1 MDNNTGQKKGIKT
14 ILILAIILLLPG
26 FLYFILNKSG
36 SNSYVSLPIFGKKEV
51 PGTTHRKW
59 GRDIPDTIYHT
70 VPSVNFVNYDRKPVH
85 LLDNDTILSVV
96 HLMYSRDASLSRTMI
111 KRLDQ
116 IANRFIH
123 NKKVK
128 LYSITVDTA
137 YDTPEVLAK
146 YAKVYKP
153 WTKSWFFVTDPSVDI
168 FKFAKESLLQD
179 AIASND
185 KTKPFIIGSNYLL
198 LDTKGRIRGIYDINV
213 KTDIDR
219 LEDEIK
225 LLLVE
230 EIRNHPATIE
240 QKRF

>member
-1 MDNNTGQKKGIKT
+1 MNNNTGQKKGIKT
-14 ILILAIILLLPG
+14 ILILAVILLLPG
-26 FLYFILNKSG
+26 FLYFVLNKSG
-36 SNSYVSLPIFGKKEV
+36 SNTYASLPIFGKKEV

-59 GRDIPDTIYHT
+59 GRDIVDTIYHT
-70 VPSVNFVNYDRKPVH
+70 VPSVDFVNYDGKKVH
-85 LLDNDTILSVV
+85 LLDNDTTLSVV

-116 IANRFIH
+116 IANRFIQ

-128 LYSITVDTA
+128 LYSISVDTT
-137 YDTPEVLAK
+137 YDTPAVLAK
-146 YAKVYKP
+146 YSKVYKP
-153 WTKSWFFVTDPSVDI
+153 WTKSWFFVTKPSVDI

-179 AIASND
+179 AMANPEGS
-185 KTKPFIIGSNYLL
+185 KPFIIGSNYLL

-213 KTDIDR
+213 KTDVDR

-240 QKRF
+240 QKR

>member
-14 ILILAIILLLPG
+14 ILILAVILLLPG

-36 SNSYVSLPIFGKKEV
+36 SNSYVSLPIYGKKEV

-70 VPSVNFVNYDRKPVH
+70 VPSVDFVNYNGKAVR
-85 LLDNDTILSVV
+85 LLNNDTALSVV
-96 HLMYSRDASLSRTMI
+96 HLMYTRDVSLSRTMI
-111 KRLDQ
+111 KKLDQ
-116 IANRFIH
+116 IAIRFIQ

-128 LYSITVDTA
+128 LYSITVDTLF
-137 YDTPEVLAK
+137 DTPEVLAK
-146 YAKVYKP
+146 YSKVYKP

-168 FKFAKESLLQD
+168 LKFAKESLLQD
-179 AIASND
+179 ALVTKDNS
-185 KTKPFIIGSNYLL
+185 KPFIIGSNYLL
-198 LDTKGRIRGIYDINV
+198 LDSKGRIRGIYDINV
-213 KTDIDR
+213 KTDVDR

-230 EIRNHPATIE
+230 EIRNNPATIA
-240 QKRF
+240 QKR

>member
-14 ILILAIILLLPG
+14 ILILAVILLLPG

-70 VPSVNFVNYDRKPVH
+70 VPSVNFVNYDNKAVQ
-85 LLDNDTILSVV
+85 LLGNDTTLSVV

-116 IANRFIH
+116 IANRFIQ

-137 YDTPEVLAK
+137 YDKPEVLAK

-179 AIASND
+179 AIATND
-185 KTKPFIIGSNYLL
+185 KAKPFIIGSNYLL

-240 QKRF
+240 QKR

>member
-14 ILILAIILLLPG
+14 ILILAVILLLPG
-26 FLYFILNKSG
+26 FLYFVLNKSG
-36 SNSYVSLPIFGKKEV
+36 SNSYASLPIFGKKEV

-70 VPSVNFVNYDRKPVH
+70 VPQVDFVNYDGNKVH
-85 LLDNDTILSVV
+85 LLDNDTTLSVV

-116 IANRFIH
+116 IANRFIQ
-123 NKKVK
+123 NKKVR

-146 YAKVYKP
+146 YSKVYKP

-168 FKFAKESLLQD
+168 FKFARVSLLQD
-179 AIASND
+179 ALVNNEGS
-185 KTKPFIIGSNYLL
+185 KPFIIGSSYLL
-198 LDTKGRIRGIYDINV
+198 LDTKGRIRGMYDINV
-213 KTDIDR
+213 KTDVDR

-240 QKRF
+240 QKR

>member
-14 ILILAIILLLPG
+14 ILILAVILLLPG
-26 FLYFILNKSG
+26 FLYFVLNKSG
-36 SNSYVSLPIFGKKEV
+36 SNTYASLPIFGKKEV

-59 GRDIPDTIYHT
+59 GRNIVDTIYHT
-70 VPSVNFVNYDRKPVH
+70 VPSVDFVNYDGKKVH
-85 LLDNDTILSVV
+85 LLDNDTTLSVV

-116 IANRFIH
+116 IANRFIQ

-128 LYSITVDTA
+128 LYSISVDTT
-137 YDTPEVLAK
+137 YDTPAVLAK

-153 WTKSWFFVTDPSVDI
+153 WTKSWFFVTKPSVDI

-179 AIASND
+179 AMANPEGS
-185 KTKPFIIGSNYLL
+185 KPFIIGSNYLL

-213 KTDIDR
+213 KTDVDR

-240 QKRF
+240 QKR

>member
-14 ILILAIILLLPG
+14 ILILAVILLLPG

-36 SNSYVSLPIFGKKEV
+36 SNSYVSLPIYGKKEV

-70 VPSVNFVNYDRKPVH
+70 VPSVDFVNYNGKAVR
-85 LLDNDTILSVV
+85 LLNNDTALSVV
-96 HLMYSRDASLSRTMI
+96 HLMYTRDVSLSRTMI
-111 KRLDQ
+111 KKLDQ
-116 IANRFIH
+116 IANRFIQ

-128 LYSITVDTA
+128 LYSITVDTLF
-137 YDTPEVLAK
+137 DTPEVLAK
-146 YAKVYKP
+146 YSKVYKP

-168 FKFAKESLLQD
+168 LKFAKESLLQD
-179 AIASND
+179 ALVTKDNS
-185 KTKPFIIGSNYLL
+185 KPFIIGSNYLL
-198 LDTKGRIRGIYDINV
+198 LDSKGRIRGIYDINV
-213 KTDIDR
+213 KTDVDR

-230 EIRNHPATIE
+230 EIRNNPATIA
-240 QKRF
+240 QKR

>member
-1 MDNNTGQKKGIKT
+1 MNNNTGQKKGIKT
-14 ILILAIILLLPG
+14 ILILAVILLLPG
-26 FLYFILNKSG
+26 FLYFVLNKSG
-36 SNSYVSLPIFGKKEV
+36 SNTYASLPIFGKKEV

-59 GRDIPDTIYHT
+59 GRNIVDTIYHT
-70 VPSVNFVNYDRKPVH
+70 VPSVDFVNYDGKKVH
-85 LLDNDTILSVV
+85 LLDNDTTLSVV

-116 IANRFIH
+116 IANRFIQ

-128 LYSITVDTA
+128 LYSISVDTT
-137 YDTPEVLAK
+137 YDTPAVLAK

-153 WTKSWFFVTDPSVDI
+153 WTKSWFFVTKPSVDI

-179 AIASND
+179 AMANPEGS
-185 KTKPFIIGSNYLL
+185 KPFIIGSNYLL

-213 KTDIDR
+213 KTDVDR

-240 QKRF
+240 QKR

>member
-14 ILILAIILLLPG
+14 ILILAVILLLPG

-36 SNSYVSLPIFGKKEV
+36 SNSYVSLPIYGKKEV

-70 VPSVNFVNYDRKPVH
+70 VPSVDFVNYNGKAVR
-85 LLDNDTILSVV
+85 LLNNDTALSVI
-96 HLMYSRDASLSRTMI
+96 HLMYTRDVSLSRTMI
-111 KRLDQ
+111 KKLDQ
-116 IANRFIH
+116 IANRFIQ

-128 LYSITVDTA
+128 LYSITVDTLF
-137 YDTPEVLAK
+137 DTPEVLAK
-146 YAKVYKP
+146 YSKVYKP

-168 FKFAKESLLQD
+168 LKFAKESLLQD
-179 AIASND
+179 ALVTKDNS
-185 KTKPFIIGSNYLL
+185 KPFIIGSNYLL
-198 LDTKGRIRGIYDINV
+198 LDSKGRIRGIYDINV
-213 KTDIDR
+213 KTDVDR

-230 EIRNHPATIE
+230 EIRNNPATIA
-240 QKRF
+240 QKR

>member
-1 MDNNTGQKKGIKT
+1 MANNTGQKKGIKT
-14 ILILAIILLLPG
+14 ILILAVILLLPG

-36 SNSYVSLPIFGKKEV
+36 SNSYASLPIFGKKEV

-59 GRDIPDTIYHT
+59 GRDIPDTIYHL
-70 VPSVNFVNYDRKPVH
+70 VPPVNFINYNGQDVRF
-85 LLDNDTILSVV
+85 LGDDTTLSVV
-96 HLMYSRDASLSRTMI
+96 HLMYSRDVSLSRTMI
-111 KRLDQ
+111 KKLDQ
-116 IANRFIH
+116 IANRFIQ

-128 LYSITVDTA
+128 LYSITVDTTFDSPA
-137 YDTPEVLAK
+137 VLAK
-146 YAKVYKP
+146 YSKVYKP

-179 AIASND
+179 ALPTD
-185 KTKPFIIGSNYLL
+185 DQRKPFIIGSNYLL

-213 KTDIDR
+213 KTDVDR

-230 EIRNHPATIE
+230 EIRQHPATIE
-240 QKRF
+240 QKR

>member
-1 MDNNTGQKKGIKT
+1 MNNNTGQKKGIKT
-14 ILILAIILLLPG
+14 ILILAVILLLPG
-26 FLYFILNKSG
+26 FLYFVLNKSG
-36 SNSYVSLPIFGKKEV
+36 SNTYASLPIFGEKEV

-59 GRDIPDTIYHT
+59 GRDIVDTIYHT
-70 VPSVNFVNYDRKPVH
+70 VPSVDFVNYDGKKVH
-85 LLDNDTILSVV
+85 LLDNDTTLSVV

-116 IANRFIH
+116 IANRFIQ

-128 LYSITVDTA
+128 LYSISVDTT
-137 YDTPEVLAK
+137 YDTPAVLAK

-153 WTKSWFFVTDPSVDI
+153 WTKSWFFVTKPSVDI

-179 AIASND
+179 AMANPEGS
-185 KTKPFIIGSNYLL
+185 KPFIIGSNYLL

-213 KTDIDR
+213 KTDVDR

-240 QKRF
+240 QKR

>member
-1 MDNNTGQKKGIKT
+1 
-14 ILILAIILLLPG
+14 
-26 FLYFILNKSG
+26 
-36 SNSYVSLPIFGKKEV
+36 
-51 PGTTHRKW
+51 
-59 GRDIPDTIYHT
+59 
-70 VPSVNFVNYDRKPVH
+70 
-85 LLDNDTILSVV
+85 
-96 HLMYSRDASLSRTMI
+96 MYSRDASLSRTMI

-116 IANRFIH
+116 IANRFIQ
-123 NKKVK
+123 NKKVR

-146 YAKVYKP
+146 YSKVYKP

-179 AIASND
+179 ALVNNEGG
-185 KTKPFIIGSNYLL
+185 KPFIIGSNYLL
-198 LDTKGRIRGIYDINV
+198 LDTKGRIRGMYDINV
-213 KTDIDR
+213 KTDVDR

-240 QKRF
+240 QKR

>member
-14 ILILAIILLLPG
+14 ILILAVILLLPG

-36 SNSYVSLPIFGKKEV
+36 SNSYVSLPIYGKKEV

-70 VPSVNFVNYDRKPVH
+70 VPPVDFVNYNGKAVR
-85 LLDNDTILSVV
+85 LLNNDTALSVV
-96 HLMYSRDASLSRTMI
+96 HLMYTRDVSLSRTMI
-111 KRLDQ
+111 KKLDQ
-116 IANRFIH
+116 IANRFIQ

-128 LYSITVDTA
+128 LYSITVDTLF
-137 YDTPEVLAK
+137 DTPQVLAK
-146 YAKVYKP
+146 YSKVYKP

-168 FKFAKESLLQD
+168 LKFAKESLLQD
-179 AIASND
+179 ALVTKDSS
-185 KTKPFIIGSNYLL
+185 KPFIIGSNYLL
-198 LDTKGRIRGIYDINV
+198 LDSKGRIRGIYDINV
-213 KTDIDR
+213 KTDVDR

-230 EIRNHPATIE
+230 EIRNNPATIA
-240 QKRF
+240 QKR

>member
-14 ILILAIILLLPG
+14 ILILAVILLLPG

-36 SNSYVSLPIFGKKEV
+36 SNSYVSLPIYGKKEV

-70 VPSVNFVNYDRKPVH
+70 VPSVDFVNYNGKAVR
-85 LLDNDTILSVV
+85 LLNNDTALSVV
-96 HLMYSRDASLSRTMI
+96 HLMYTRDVSLSRTMI
-111 KRLDQ
+111 KKLDQ
-116 IANRFIH
+116 IANRFIQ

-128 LYSITVDTA
+128 LYSITVDTLF
-137 YDTPEVLAK
+137 DTPQVLAK
-146 YAKVYKP
+146 YSKVYKP

-168 FKFAKESLLQD
+168 LKFAKESLLQD
-179 AIASND
+179 ALVTKDNS
-185 KTKPFIIGSNYLL
+185 KPFIIGSNYLL
-198 LDTKGRIRGIYDINV
+198 LDSKGRIRGIYDINV
-213 KTDIDR
+213 KTDVDR

-230 EIRNHPATIE
+230 EIRNNPATIA
-240 QKRF
+240 QKR

>member
-1 MDNNTGQKKGIKT
+1 MNSNTGQKKSIKKV
-14 ILILAIILLLPG
+14 LILAVILLLPG
-26 FLYFILNKSG
+26 FLYYVLNKSG
-36 SNSYVSLPIFGKKEV
+36 SNSYASLPIFGKKEV

-70 VPSVNFVNYDRKPVH
+70 VPPVDFVNYDGKKVR
-85 LLDNDTILSVV
+85 LLDSDTTLSVV
-96 HLMYSRDASLSRTMI
+96 HLMYSRDGELSRSMV
-111 KRLDQ
+111 KKLDQ
-116 IANRFIH
+116 IAVRFIQ

-128 LYSITVDTA
+128 LYSVTVDTA
-137 YDTPEVLAK
+137 FDTPEVLAK
-146 YAKVYKP
+146 YSKVYKP

-168 FKFAKESLLQD
+168 FKFAQESLLQD
-179 AIASND
+179 ALVN
-185 KTKPFIIGSNYLL
+185 KEGGKPFIIGSNYLL

-213 KTDIDR
+213 KTDVNR

-240 QKRF
+240 QKR

>member
-1 MDNNTGQKKGIKT
+1 MNNNTGQKKGIKT
-14 ILILAIILLLPG
+14 ILILAVILLLPG
-26 FLYFILNKSG
+26 FLYFVLNKSG
-36 SNSYVSLPIFGKKEV
+36 SNTYASLPIFGKKEV

-59 GRDIPDTIYHT
+59 GRDIVDTIYHT
-70 VPSVNFVNYDRKPVH
+70 VPSVDFVNYDGKKVH
-85 LLDNDTILSVV
+85 LLDNDTTLSVV

-116 IANRFIH
+116 IANRFIQ

-128 LYSITVDTA
+128 LYSISVDTT
-137 YDTPEVLAK
+137 YDTPAVLAK

-153 WTKSWFFVTDPSVDI
+153 WTKSWFFVTKPSVDI

-179 AIASND
+179 AMANPEGS
-185 KTKPFIIGSNYLL
+185 KPFIIGSNYLL

-213 KTDIDR
+213 KTDVDR

-240 QKRF
+240 QKR

>member
-1 MDNNTGQKKGIKT
+1 MSNNTGQKKGIKKV
-14 ILILAIILLLPG
+14 IVLVVILLLPG

-36 SNSYVSLPIFGKKEV
+36 SNSYASLPIFGKKEV

-70 VPSVNFVNYDRKPVH
+70 VSPVDFVNYDGKPVH
-85 LLDNDTILSVV
+85 LLDNDTTLSVV
-96 HLMYSRDASLSRTMI
+96 HLMYSKDVSLSRTMV
-111 KRLDQ
+111 KKLDQ
-116 IANRFIH
+116 IAIRFIQ

-137 YDTPEVLAK
+137 FDTPEVLAQ

-168 FKFAKESLLQD
+168 FTFAKESLLQD
-179 AIASND
+179 AHVNKD
-185 KTKPFIIGSNYLL
+185 GRKPFIISSNYLL
-198 LDTKGRIRGIYDINV
+198 LDTKGRIRGVYDINA
-213 KTDIDR
+213 KTDVDR

-240 QKRF
+240 QKR

>member
-14 ILILAIILLLPG
+14 ILILAVILLLPG

-36 SNSYVSLPIFGKKEV
+36 SNSYASLPIFGKKEV

-70 VPSVNFVNYDRKPVH
+70 VPPVDFVNYDGRPVR
-85 LLDNDTILSVV
+85 LLSNDTSLSVV
-96 HLMYSRDASLSRTMI
+96 HLMYTRDASLSRIMAR
-111 KRLDQ
+111 KLDQ
-116 IANRFIH
+116 IASRFMQ

-137 YDTPEVLAK
+137 YDRPAVLAN

-153 WTKSWFFVTDPSVDI
+153 WTKSWFFVTDPSTDI

-179 AIASND
+179 AIPTAD
-185 KTKPFIIGSNYLL
+185 PTKPFIIGSNYLL
-198 LDTKGRIRGIYDINV
+198 LDSRGRIRGMYDINV
-213 KTDIDR
+213 KTDVDR

-230 EIRNHPATIE
+230 EIRQHPATIE
-240 QKRF
+240 QRR

>member
-1 MDNNTGQKKGIKT
+1 MNNNTGQKKSIKKV
-14 ILILAIILLLPG
+14 LILAVILLLPG
-26 FLYFILNKSG
+26 FLYYVLNKSG
-36 SNSYVSLPIFGKKEV
+36 SNSYASLPIFGKKEV

-70 VPSVNFVNYDRKPVH
+70 VPPVDFVNFDGKKVH
-85 LLDNDTILSVV
+85 LLDNDTTLSVV
-96 HLMYSRDASLSRTMI
+96 HLMYSRDGELSRSMV
-111 KRLDQ
+111 KKLDQ
-116 IANRFIH
+116 IAVRFIQ

-128 LYSITVDTA
+128 LYSVTVDTA
-137 YDTPEVLAK
+137 FDTPEVLAK
-146 YAKVYKP
+146 YSKVYKP

-179 AIASND
+179 ALVNNEGS
-185 KTKPFIIGSNYLL
+185 KPFIIGSNYLL

-213 KTDIDR
+213 KTDVNR

-240 QKRF
+240 QRR

>member
-1 MDNNTGQKKGIKT
+1 
-14 ILILAIILLLPG
+14 
-26 FLYFILNKSG
+26 
-36 SNSYVSLPIFGKKEV
+36 
-51 PGTTHRKW
+51 
-59 GRDIPDTIYHT
+59 
-70 VPSVNFVNYDRKPVH
+70 
-85 LLDNDTILSVV
+85 
-96 HLMYSRDASLSRTMI
+96 
-111 KRLDQ
+111 
-116 IANRFIH
+116 
-123 NKKVK
+123 
-128 LYSITVDTA
+128 
-137 YDTPEVLAK
+137 
-146 YAKVYKP
+146 
-153 WTKSWFFVTDPSVDI
+153 
-168 FKFAKESLLQD
+168 LLQD

>member
-14 ILILAIILLLPG
+14 ILILAVILLLPG

-36 SNSYVSLPIFGKKEV
+36 SNSYVSLPIYGKKEV

-70 VPSVNFVNYDRKPVH
+70 VPSVDFVNYNGKAVR
-85 LLDNDTILSVV
+85 LLNNDTALSVV
-96 HLMYSRDASLSRTMI
+96 HLMYTRDVSLSRTMI
-111 KRLDQ
+111 KKLDQ
-116 IANRFIH
+116 IANRFIQ

-128 LYSITVDTA
+128 LYSITVDTLF
-137 YDTPEVLAK
+137 DTPQVLAK
-146 YAKVYKP
+146 YSKVYKP

-168 FKFAKESLLQD
+168 LKFAKESLLQD
-179 AIASND
+179 ALVTKDNS
-185 KTKPFIIGSNYLL
+185 KPFIIGSNYLL
-198 LDTKGRIRGIYDINV
+198 LDSKGRLRGIYDINV
-213 KTDIDR
+213 KTDVDR

-230 EIRNHPATIE
+230 EIRNNPATIA
-240 QKRF
+240 QKR

>member
-14 ILILAIILLLPG
+14 ILILAVILLLPG

-36 SNSYVSLPIFGKKEV
+36 SNSYASLPIFGKKEV

-70 VPSVNFVNYDRKPVH
+70 VPPVDFVNFDGKKVH
-85 LLDNDTILSVV
+85 LLDNDTTLSVV

-116 IANRFIH
+116 IANRFIQ
-123 NKKVK
+123 NKKVR

-137 YDTPEVLAK
+137 YDTPEVLGK

-179 AIASND
+179 ALVNNEGG
-185 KTKPFIIGSNYLL
+185 KPFIIGSNYLL

-213 KTDIDR
+213 KTDVDR

-230 EIRNHPATIE
+230 EVRNHPATIE
-240 QKRF
+240 QKR

>member
-1 MDNNTGQKKGIKT
+1 MNNNTGQKKGIKT
-14 ILILAIILLLPG
+14 ILILAVILLLPG

-36 SNSYVSLPIFGKKEV
+36 SNSYASLPIFGKKEV

-70 VPSVNFVNYDRKPVH
+70 VPAVDFVNYDGKKVH
-85 LLDNDTILSVV
+85 LLDNDTTLSVV

-116 IANRFIH
+116 IANRFIQ
-123 NKKVK
+123 NKKVR

-179 AIASND
+179 ALVNKEGS
-185 KTKPFIIGSNYLL
+185 KPFIIGSNYLL

-213 KTDIDR
+213 KTDVDR

-230 EIRNHPATIE
+230 EVRNHPATIE
-240 QKRF
+240 QKR

>member
-1 MDNNTGQKKGIKT
+1 MNNNTGQKKSIKKV
-14 ILILAIILLLPG
+14 LILAVILLLPG
-26 FLYFILNKSG
+26 FLYYVLNKSG
-36 SNSYVSLPIFGKKEV
+36 SNSYASLPIFGKKEV

-70 VPSVNFVNYDRKPVH
+70 VPPVDFVNFDGKKVH
-85 LLDNDTILSVV
+85 LLDNDTTLSVV
-96 HLMYSRDASLSRTMI
+96 HLMYSRDGELSRSMV
-111 KRLDQ
+111 KKLDQ
-116 IANRFIH
+116 IAVRFIH

-128 LYSITVDTA
+128 LYSVTVDTA
-137 YDTPEVLAK
+137 FDTPEVLAK
-146 YAKVYKP
+146 YSKVYKP

-179 AIASND
+179 ALVNNEGS
-185 KTKPFIIGSNYLL
+185 KPFIIGSNYLL

-213 KTDIDR
+213 KTDVNR

-240 QKRF
+240 QRR

>member
-14 ILILAIILLLPG
+14 ILILAVILLLPG
-26 FLYFILNKSG
+26 FLYFVLNKSG
-36 SNSYVSLPIFGKKEV
+36 SNSYASLPIFGKKEV

-70 VPSVNFVNYDRKPVH
+70 VPKVDFVNFDGKKVH
-85 LLDNDTILSVV
+85 LLDNDTTLSVV

-116 IANRFIH
+116 IANRFIQ
-123 NKKVK
+123 NKKVR

-168 FKFAKESLLQD
+168 FKFAQESLLQD
-179 AIASND
+179 ALVNKEGS
-185 KTKPFIIGSNYLL
+185 KSFIIGSNYLL

-213 KTDIDR
+213 KTDVDR

-230 EIRNHPATIE
+230 EVRNHPATIE
-240 QKRF
+240 QKR

>member
-1 MDNNTGQKKGIKT
+1 MNNNTGQKKGIKT
-14 ILILAIILLLPG
+14 ILILAVILLLPG
-26 FLYFILNKSG
+26 FLYFVLNKSG
-36 SNSYVSLPIFGKKEV
+36 SNTYASLPIFGKKEV

-59 GRDIPDTIYHT
+59 GRDIVDTIYHT
-70 VPSVNFVNYDRKPVH
+70 VPSVDFVNYDGKKVH
-85 LLDNDTILSVV
+85 LLDNDTTLSVV

-116 IANRFIH
+116 IANRFIQ

-128 LYSITVDTA
+128 LYSISVDTT
-137 YDTPEVLAK
+137 YDTPAVLAK

-153 WTKSWFFVTDPSVDI
+153 WTKSWFFVTKPSVDI

-179 AIASND
+179 AMANPEGS
-185 KTKPFIIGSNYLL
+185 KPFIIGSNYLL

-213 KTDIDR
+213 KTDVDR

-225 LLLVE
+225 LLFVE

-240 QKRF
+240 QKR